1 MDKVVSFPRPEAAP
15 APEAETAS
23 LERTHRT
30 FMCTVLFLDI
40 VEYAKKPVSQQ
51 LRVKEHCNALL
62 SEALHDIPAPDRII
76 LDTGDGAAINFLGD
90 PEDAL
95 FVAINLAR
103 AFAKPSAE
111 GLKVDVRIGI
121 NLGPVRLVRDINGQ
135 PSIIGDGINV
145 AERIMSFAT
154 SGQVL
159 VSRAYYEVA
168 TRISEDYAQLFSY
181 QGSRTDKHVREH
193 EVYVL
198 ASTGV
203 EARDVTARR
212 HNARPEPTPA
222 PEATITSAP
231 VDTTI
236 RRIPLPHLAAA
247 LSSLLLMCAVVY
259 YVTDRAASAESA
271 APRFSPAIRVPE
283 PQPVTMAPAV
293 PAPAPHTSEVAQ
305 TVAPAPEREAH
316 VAPAARTAVQKPA
329 PHTAPRT
336 SVREKPAAVAAAS
349 GHVLT
354 TPQTPVTPWSAVH
367 QDKPAPAPAT
377 PVSVEQVT
385 AHTATKTPT
394 ALVMLAV
401 SPWGEVV
408 VDGKPMGVSPPL
420 SELELAPG
428 THRLEIRNGSFAP
441 YQEMLKLA
449 PNQTLKIR
457 HKFAQR

>member
-15 APEAETAS
+15 APEAEAAS
-23 LERTHRT
+23 LERTQRT

-51 LRVKEHCNALL
+51 LRVKEACNAVL
-62 SEALHDIPAPDRII
+62 SEALRDIPAQDRII

-103 AFAKPSAE
+103 AFARPAAD

-145 AERIMSFAT
+145 AERIMSFAA

-168 TRISEDYAQLFSY
+168 TRISEDYAQLFTY

-198 ASTGV
+198 ASTGA

-212 HNARPEPTPA
+212 HNARPEREPA

-231 VDTTI
+231 VSATI

-259 YVTDRAASAESA
+259 YVADRAASKDSA
-271 APRFSPAIRVPE
+271 APRFSPAIRLAE
-283 PQPVTMAPAV
+283 PQPATLTP
-293 PAPAPHTSEVAQ
+293 PAPPTHTTEIAQSPAPT
-305 TVAPAPEREAH
+305 PEREAS
-316 VAPAARTAVQKPA
+316 VAFAPKPSVQTPA
-329 PHTAPRT
+329 PHTAHRAAAH
-336 SVREKPAAVAAAS
+336 EKPATVATAPVQAPAA
-349 GHVLT
+349 
-354 TPQTPVTPWSAVH
+354 PQTPVTPWTTVH
-367 QDKPAPAPAT
+367 PEKPAPAPAT
-377 PVSVEQVT
+377 PAVVESVAV
-385 AHTATKTPT
+385 HTPAPKTPT

-420 SELELAPG
+420 NELELAPG
-428 THRLEIRNGSFAP
+428 MHRLEIRNGSFAP
-441 YQEMLKLA
+441 HQEILKVEA
-449 PNQTLKIR
+449 NQTLKIR